1 MLPDVAAADEA
12 VPEEAVDESL
22 PDEAADEA
30 DPEEE
35 EAKSSTDVASDDVVG
50 QLLRESCVPR
60 RPPFP
65 PPGVDALDVDS
76 GPKHPAVLPGGLVA
90 GLLSGTIGCGSPAA
104 RLAEVVHGPLPP
116 PPDPR
121 LAAGSFADSSSSSSA
136 FLPPPPLPPAS
147 DGKGKGYGPAS
158 LEPHPDD
165 FAWAFKRGDP
175 PQRFRKDG
183 PYLFLVDVHRTV
195 IVVTF

>member
-1 MLPDVAAADEA
+1 MLPDVADGDEAVLEKAADEA
-12 VPEEAVDESL
+12 VP
-22 PDEAADEA
+22 
-30 DPEEE
+30 EE

-50 QLLRESCVPR
+50 QLLHASCVPR

-65 PPGVDALDVDS
+65 PPGVDAGDVDV
-76 GPKHPAVLPGGLVA
+76 GPLHPAVTPGGLVA
-90 GLLSGTIGCGSPAA
+90 GLLSGTIGYRPSEGSPAA
-104 RLAEVVHGPLPP
+104 RLAEVVHGRPLPA

-121 LAAGSFADSSSSSSA
+121 LAARSAAGSSSSSSA
-136 FLPPPPLPPAS
+136 VLPPPPPPLPPRAS
-147 DGKGKGYGPAS
+147 AGKGKGYGPAV

-165 FAWAFKRGDP
+165 FAWAFKRGEP

>member
-1 MLPDVAAADEA
+1 MLPDVADGDEAVLEKAADEA
-12 VPEEAVDESL
+12 VP
-22 PDEAADEA
+22 
-30 DPEEE
+30 EE

-50 QLLRESCVPR
+50 QLLHASCVPR

-65 PPGVDALDVDS
+65 PPGVDAGDVDS
-76 GPKHPAVLPGGLVA
+76 GPKHPAVLPGGHVA

-121 LAAGSFADSSSSSSA
+121 LAAGSFAGSSSSSSA

-183 PYLFLVDVHRTV
+183 PYLFLVDLHRTV